1 MNNLDFIFFYMV
13 VAIVVGI
20 PLLLIT
26 YYLEKY
32 YK

>member
-13 VAIVVGI
+13 VGLIVGI

-26 YYLEKY
+26 YYLER
-32 YK
+32 